1 MIALQISI
9 VIILFLI
16 ITLLI
21 LNCIKSQ
28 EGFSAGMGIS
38 FGNFFLPNKPCCP
51 ELGCARG
58 FPDRGTLYE
67 NMCEPYSLDP
77 YGNERPESMRLLK
90 DKRHLS
96 NSCLRYIE

>member
-1 MIALQISI
+1 MIALEISI

-21 LNCIKSQ
+21 LNCMKYQ
-28 EGFSAGMGIS
+28 EGFDAGMGLS
-38 FGNFFLPNKPCCP
+38 FGQFYSPNPQCCP
-51 ELGCARG
+51 EQGCARG
-58 FPDRGTLYE
+58 FPYRGGIYE

-90 DKRHLS
+90 DKRDLS
-96 NSCLRYIE
+96 NSCLKYIE